1 MDIEGIFE
9 EARLKRASDLHLR
22 AGMPPVMRI
31 DGDLEPLAMEVL
43 SNEVIDSIIG
53 GMLSTQQLNLFEQG
67 QEVDLSTCVGG
78 SRCRVNVFR
87 HSRGVGVVFRLIP
100 QEISSLQALGMP
112 EVVSK
117 VLSRGKGLV
126 LVTGPTGSGKSTT
139 LAAMIDHLNKERA
152 GHIVTVE
159 DPIEF
164 VHTSKRALIT
174 QREVGGHTVS
184 FSAALRAV
192 LREDPD
198 VIMVGE
204 LRDLETIQ
212 LALTA
217 AETGHLV
224 LATLHTASA
233 AKTVDRIIDVFPAEQ
248 QAQVRAMFAE
258 SLEAVISQRLIKRVG
273 GGRVAA
279 VEVLIGTTAVRH
291 LIREGKSHQL
301 YSVMQTS
308 HQLGMQTMERHLA
321 ELVTRVG
328 ELFTPVCSA
337 NSPLDRG

>member
-53 GMLSTQQLNLFEQG
+53 GMLTTQQLNLFEQG

-100 QEISSLQALGMP
+100 QEISSLQALEMP

-174 QREVGGHTVS
+174 QREVGGHTAS

>member
-1 MDIEGIFE
+1 MINLINHETS
-9 EARLKRASDLHLR
+9 AH
-22 AGMPPVMRI
+22 
-31 DGDLEPLAMEVL
+31 
-43 SNEVIDSIIG
+43 II
-53 GMLSTQQLNLFEQG
+53 T
-67 QEVDLSTCVGG
+67 
-78 SRCRVNVFR
+78 
-87 HSRGVGVVFRLIP
+87 I
-100 QEISSLQALGMP
+100 
-112 EVVSK
+112 
-117 VLSRGKGLV
+117 
-126 LVTGPTGSGKSTT
+126 
-139 LAAMIDHLNKERA
+139 
-152 GHIVTVE
+152 E
-159 DPIEF
+159 DPIEYTYP
-164 VHTSKRALIT
+164 VSRAIVE
-174 QREVGGHTVS
+174 QRELLIDTLS
-184 FSAALRAV
+184 FPSALRATF
-192 LREDPD
+192 RQNPD

-258 SLEAVISQRLIKRVG
+258 SLEAVISQRLIKRAG

-279 VEVLIGTTAVRH
+279 LEVLIGTTAVRH

-321 ELVTRVG
+321 ELATRVG
-328 ELFTPVCSA
+328 LA
-337 NSPLDRG
+337 LDLDSV

>member
-53 GMLSTQQLNLFEQG
+53 GMLTTQQLNLFEQG

-100 QEISSLQALGMP
+100 QEISSLQALEMP

-139 LAAMIDHLNKERA
+139 LAALIDHLNKERA

-174 QREVGGHTVS
+174 QREVGGHTAS

>member
-1 MDIEGIFE
+1 MYIEGIFE
-9 EARLKRASDLHLR
+9 VARLKRASDLHLR

-100 QEISSLQALGMP
+100 QEISSLQALEMP

-184 FSAALRAV
+184 FSAALRAA

-291 LIREGKSHQL
+291 LIREGKLHQL

-321 ELVTRVG
+321 ELATRVG
-328 ELFTPVCSA
+328 LA
-337 NSPLDRG
+337 LDLDSG

>member
-1 MDIEGIFE
+1 MDIERIFE
-9 EARLKRASDLHLR
+9 VARLKRASDLHLR
-22 AGMPPVMRI
+22 AGMPPIMRI
-31 DGDLEPLAMEVL
+31 DGDLEPLAMEAL

-53 GMLSTQQLNLFEQG
+53 GMLTTQQLNLFEQG
-67 QEVDLSTCVGG
+67 QEVDLSTCMWGG
-78 SRCRVNVFR
+78 RCRVNVFR

-100 QEISSLQALGMP
+100 QEISSLQALEMP

-139 LAAMIDHLNKERA
+139 LAAMIDHLNEERA

-174 QREVGGHTVS
+174 QREVGGHTAS
-184 FSAALRAV
+184 FSAALRAA

-258 SLEAVISQRLIKRVG
+258 SLEAVISQRLMKRVG

-321 ELVTRVG
+321 ELATRVG